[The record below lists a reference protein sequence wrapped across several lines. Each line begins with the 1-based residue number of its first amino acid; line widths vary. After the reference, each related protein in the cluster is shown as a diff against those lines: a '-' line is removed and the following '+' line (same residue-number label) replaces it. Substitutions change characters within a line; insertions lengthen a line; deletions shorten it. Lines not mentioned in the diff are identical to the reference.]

1 MDQEHSHITDSLK
14 NEYFIQ
20 WVIKPTEE
28 SNYYWSKWLTAHPD
42 RAQDVKSARNLLH
55 STRYSIDE
63 YMPDDDYSEVLENLV
78 NYNQAQKAK
87 PRSAQIFF
95 WKPLRIAA
103 SVLLVISIG
112 FILLSYSK
120 WISKEEP
127 VASAS
132 ITKFTKWGQKRTINL
147 PDGSEVKLN
156 SGSSLIYPERFE
168 GITREVELIGEA
180 FFSVRK
186 NAEKPFIVKTKNL
199 STTVLGTSFS
209 VSAYSYMPSTLVTL
223 LEGKVNV
230 EPIKGQASSSIELIE
245 LNPGEQAELNL
256 TNGKFSKSE
265 VDLKK
270 FLAWKDGVLYFER
283 EPLEKVFNRLS
294 KWYGVEFEVSDQ
306 LLESKCKL
314 DGEFDNES
322 LEIVLKSISIVYGF
336 EYEIDKNKNMI
347 VIRGDTCE

>member
-1 MDQEHSHITDSLK
+1 MDRMNSHITDLLK

-20 WVIKPTEE
+20 WVVNPTEE
-28 SNYYWSKWLTAHPD
+28 SDYYWSKWVTAHPE
-42 RAQDVKSARNLLH
+42 RAQDLETARNLLH
-55 STRYSIDE
+55 STKYSTDE
-63 YMPDDDYSEVLENLV
+63 SMPEKDYYEVLENVV

-87 PRSAQIFF
+87 PQRAQIFSL
-95 WKPLRIAA
+95 KPLRIAA
-103 SVLLVISIG
+103 SVLLVISFG
-112 FILLSYSK
+112 LILHNISN
-120 WISKEEP
+120 WDSKEEV
-127 VASAS
+127 VASIE
-132 ITKFTKWGQKRTINL
+132 ITKFTEWGQKKTINL

-168 GITREVELIGEA
+168 GTTREVELIGEA

-230 EPIKGQASSSIELIE
+230 EPIRGQTSSSVGLIE

-270 FLAWKDGVLYFER
+270 FLAWKDGVIFFER
-283 EPLEKVFNRLS
+283 EPLDQVFNILS
-294 KWYGVEFEVSDQ
+294 KWYGVEFNVSDD
-306 LLESKCKL
+306 LLKSTCKL

-322 LEIVLKSISIVYGF
+322 LEMVLKSISIVYGF
-336 EYEIDKNKNMI
+336 EYEINKTNNMI
-347 VIRGDTCE
+347 SIRGDTCE